1 MNKQLKLPINSL
13 SGVGKKRSMLYNK
26 LGIFDVQGLLYYF
39 PRTYIDCTNPLNL
52 SQTNLYEKCCVK
64 AVITKKGN
72 PIIRQRKMSIYTASA
87 IDCNEQPLKIIF
99 FNNPYALKD
108 LIVGKEYLFFGK
120 IGGNMLLKEM
130 IAPQII
136 NLDSAGL
143 IPQYPL
149 TAGLTSKMI
158 ISNVKYALTL
168 LNDED
173 SLPKNLIEKYNL
185 ISLKEALN
193 DIHFPKTN
201 DQLKK
206 ARDRL
211 IFEELLCW
219 QIGLC
224 LIRSGR
230 ADRTKEQLTNTD
242 LSPLLKSLPF
252 ELTKSQIDVINEC
265 IADCLRSTPM
275 NRLVQGDV
283 GCGKTMVATALS
295 YLFAKSFMQSA
306 MMAPTDILARQH
318 FETFKKTLEPLGVR
332 IGLLVGSMSNKEK
345 QEIKKQLADGQ
356 IDIIL
361 GTHSLFQDKTIFSH
375 LGLVITDEQHRF
387 GVEQRKKLTKK
398 GAHPHML
405 VMSATPIPR
414 TLALIVYGDLNISN
428 INELPLGRKPV
439 KTVCIPSFKRGRA
452 FSYIKQQLD
461 EGHQVYIVCPAIE
474 QYDQEIA
481 SVSSYVEKLEKTK
494 LKNYSI
500 AMLHGKMS
508 SEEKDELMQ
517 KFGCGKI
524 DLLVTTTVIE
534 VGVDVPNATVI
545 MIENAELFGLSQL
558 HQLRGRIGRG
568 SFDSLCILV
577 SDLKTFENKERLKTI
592 CNTNNGFEIA
602 EKDLEIRGPGD
613 FFGDKQ
619 HGMPNFKI
627 ANLIS
632 DNKIL
637 KICKQNAEE
646 IIKHDHTLEND
657 KYKYLK
663 QNVKQMFMSNQSV
676 L

>member
-1 MNKQLKLPINSL
+1 
-13 SGVGKKRSMLYNK
+13 
-26 LGIFDVQGLLYYF
+26 
-39 PRTYIDCTNPLNL
+39 
-52 SQTNLYEKCCVK
+52 
-64 AVITKKGN
+64 
-72 PIIRQRKMSIYTASA
+72 
-87 IDCNEQPLKIIF
+87 
-99 FNNPYALKD
+99 
-108 LIVGKEYLFFGK
+108 
-120 IGGNMLLKEM
+120 
-130 IAPQII
+130 
-136 NLDSAGL
+136 
-143 IPQYPL
+143 
-149 TAGLTSKMI
+149 
-158 ISNVKYALTL
+158 
-168 LNDED
+168 
-173 SLPKNLIEKYNL
+173 
-185 ISLKEALN
+185 
-193 DIHFPKTN
+193 
-201 DQLKK
+201 
-206 ARDRL
+206 
-211 IFEELLCW
+211 
-219 QIGLC
+219 
-224 LIRSGR
+224 
-230 ADRTKEQLTNTD
+230 
-242 LSPLLKSLPF
+242 
-252 ELTKSQIDVINEC
+252 
-265 IADCLRSTPM
+265 PM

-345 QEIKKQLADGQ
+345 QEIRKQLADGQ

-414 TLALIVYGDLNISN
+414 TLA
-428 INELPLGRKPV
+428 
-439 KTVCIPSFKRGRA
+439 
-452 FSYIKQQLD
+452 
-461 EGHQVYIVCPAIE
+461 
-474 QYDQEIA
+474 
-481 SVSSYVEKLEKTK
+481 
-494 LKNYSI
+494 NYSI

-577 SDLKTFENKERLKTI
+577 SDLKTLENKERLKTI

-627 ANLIS
+627 ANLI
-632 DNKIL
+632 
-637 KICKQNAEE
+637 
-646 IIKHDHTLEND
+646 
-657 KYKYLK
+657 
-663 QNVKQMFMSNQSV
+663 
-676 L
+676 